1 MTANLVGKRVH
12 TDDMPYV
19 EQSDL
24 SLKMIEGI
32 QDCYAIIKNREDAT
46 RISHKEI
53 MVTKVLTMDL
63 LESRL
68 RIAIFDLR
76 NNLKITNF
84 KLV

>member
-1 MTANLVGKRVH
+1 MATNLVSKHVR

-32 QDCYAIIKNREDAT
+32 QDCYAILKNREDAT

-53 MVTKVLTMDL
+53 MVSKVLTMDL

-68 RIAIFDLR
+68 RIAIFDLK